1 MRSLLLLLLLFLTP
15 LIAHSA
21 DEDLD
26 LLAKYMQGTFS
37 SKKQSEVDTT
47 YFHVVLHMQR
57 IWPDRTDGI
66 WLYVEQAMATSPEKP
81 YRQRVYRLRRY
92 EERFF
97 ESAVFTLNAPEPVIG
112 AWKDSTVFAA
122 LSPSDLPAKRGC
134 EVFLRKTAEGFTGS
148 TEGMACASDL
158 RGASYASSE
167 VTITPR
173 FVLSWDRGFD
183 NTGKQVWG
191 ATEGPYV
198 FMRESP

>member
-1 MRSLLLLLLLFLTP
+1 MRSLLLLAFLLCSP
-15 LIAHSA
+15 LIAVSA
-21 DEDLD
+21 DDDLE
-26 LLAKYMQGTFS
+26 LLASHMQGAFS

-47 YFHVVLHMQR
+47 YFHVVLHMKR
-57 IWPDRTDGI
+57 IWHDREDGI

-92 EERFF
+92 EGRFF
-97 ESAVFTLNAPEPVIG
+97 ESAVFTLNAPANVIG
-112 AWKDSTVFAA
+112 GWKDTTLFDA
-122 LSPSDLPAKRGC
+122 LTPSDLTARKGC
-134 EVFLRKTAEGFTGS
+134 EVYLRKTAEGFTGG

-158 RGASYASSE
+158 RGAAYATSE
-167 VTITPR
+167 VTITPQ

-198 FMRESP
+198 FLRESS